1 MSESAAELGKICEDF
16 TAAHI
21 GLLSSEAPRLAH
33 FLRYNAGKLEASS
46 GTGTMRREFLAAAVS
61 LTLAAGSVT
70 VFALQKS
77 DKDVKDGDK
86 RPRLALRAQPT
97 VGVSPARV
105 VLTAELVGGAN
116 DFEEYYCAAVEWE
129 WGDDTRSESTTDCE
143 PYEEGKIEIKRRF
156 VAEHVFARAGAYK
169 VYIRLKRRNKPVAA
183 ATANVQIRPG
193 AREFDH

>member
-1 MSESAAELGKICEDF
+1 MGILQ
-16 TAAHI
+16 
-21 GLLSSEAPRLAH
+21 
-33 FLRYNAGKLEASS
+33 
-46 GTGTMRREFLAAAVS
+46 REFLAAAVS

-70 VFALQKS
+70 VFALQKT
-77 DKDVKDGDK
+77 DKDVKDIKDGDK
-86 RPRLALRAQPT
+86 RPRLALRAQPA

-143 PYEEGKIEIKRRF
+143 PYEEGKSEIKRRF
-156 VAEHVFARAGAYK
+156 VTEHVFARAGAYK